1 MRETRTSGSVGAPGR
16 QRPGATWPSR
26 RAVSHDRPFVDAL
39 RPSHAL
45 HLPEE
50 RYELWREEYL
60 DDVEM
65 R

>member
-1 MRETRTSGSVGAPGR
+1 
-16 QRPGATWPSR
+16 
-26 RAVSHDRPFVDAL
+26 L
-39 RPSHAL
+39 RPTHAL